1 MKRIIVFLCLL
12 GFVIGCKQTDNIET
26 LTAKAEKGD
35 AEAQYNLAKC
45 YYDGKEV
52 EQSFE
57 KAAEWF
63 EKAAQQ
69 GYAKAQYFLGLCYDK
84 GEGVEISKEKALYW
98 FIKSCDNSYEPA
110 CELLN
115 KIKD

>member
-1 MKRIIVFLCLL
+1 MKKIIVFLCLL

-26 LTAKAEKGD
+26 LTAKAEKGY
-35 AEAQYNLAKC
+35 ASAQYSLAYC
-45 YYDGKEV
+45 YHNGEGV
-52 EQSFE
+52 EQSDS
-57 KAAEWF
+57 KAAEWLM
-63 EKAAQQ
+63 KSAQQ

>member
-1 MKRIIVFLCLL
+1 MK
-12 GFVIGCKQTDNIET
+12 
-26 LTAKAEKGD
+26 
-35 AEAQYNLAKC
+35 
-45 YYDGKEV
+45 
-52 EQSFE
+52 S
-57 KAAEWF
+57 
-63 EKAAQQ
+63 AQQ
-69 GYAKAQYFLGLCYDK
+69 GYAKAQYTLGLCYDK